1 MAGHTPWSEI
11 EKKMTPDQ
19 RKRSDELYE
28 KKRIG
33 LLVAEMRKQ
42 AGLTQTE
49 LADRLGIG
57 QSTISQMEASGDMHL
72 TTVQKI
78 VAELG
83 GKIVLHMPQ
92 GDVSLPQLTGE

>member
-1 MAGHTPWSEI
+1 
-11 EKKMTPDQ
+11 MTPEQ

-78 VAELG
+78 VTELG
-83 GKIVLHMPQ
+83 GEIVLHMPQ
-92 GDVSLPQLTGE
+92 SDVSLPQLTGE